1 MKKSVKKVLI
11 GSGLA
16 VGTLVAAGA
25 WSYVI
30 TKKLVEIALERKEDE
45 TVAESKKYIAG
56 NPETSAFIKVQE
68 NAAEK
73 EKDCIIVTHG
83 FFMHT
88 LLSQMKHQAF
98 KISHTKLSYSNG
110 EFVIAER

>member
-1 MKKSVKKVLI
+1 MKKSVKNVLI

-73 EKDCIIVTHG
+73 LEC
-83 FFMHT
+83 
-88 LLSQMKHQAF
+88 S
-98 KISHTKLSYSNG
+98 SHDTVEITAQDGIKLVG
-110 EFVIAER
+110 HWRFC